1 VTRRVTQEG
10 ILARPRWILPAI
22 VAGQLLATSIWFAAN
37 AVIGSLQDLWGI
49 AGGEG
54 TVTTAV
60 QLGFIAGTLAYAVGG
75 FADRF
80 HPGNVFL
87 VSASIGAAAN
97 AAVLIAPAEFSFVLA
112 ARFVAGFCLAGVYP
126 VGMKIAASWYAGGL
140 GRALGFLV
148 GALVL
153 GTASA
158 HLLKGLGGAWDWRL
172 VVAGTS
178 VAALA
183 GGLGR
188 ALGFL
193 VGALVLGTASAHL
206 LKGLGGAWDWRL
218 VVAGTS
224 VAALAGGV
232 LVRLVPEGPHLAR
245 GGPVRFRGVLGAFR
259 DRGFRASACG
269 YFGHMWELYAFWAFV
284 PVWAAAH
291 GFAGSA
297 LSLTAFAVIA
307 AGAIGCAGGG
317 YLVARLGGGRV
328 ALGQLS
334 VSGACCVLS
343 PLLLHAPTPIFVAFA
358 VLWGVTVV
366 GDSPQFSALS
376 ASFAPRALVGS
387 ALTLVNCIGFS
398 ISIASLSLLEV
409 LQFVVPPEWL
419 LVPLALGPAVG
430 LWAGRPLLRHRPAA
444 A

>member
-1 VTRRVTQEG
+1 MSGTGAADRVTRRVTQEG

-126 VGMKIAASWYAGGL
+126 VGMKIAASWY
-140 GRALGFLV
+140 
-148 GALVL
+148 
-153 GTASA
+153 
-158 HLLKGLGGAWDWRL
+158 
-172 VVAGTS
+172 
-178 VAALA
+178 A